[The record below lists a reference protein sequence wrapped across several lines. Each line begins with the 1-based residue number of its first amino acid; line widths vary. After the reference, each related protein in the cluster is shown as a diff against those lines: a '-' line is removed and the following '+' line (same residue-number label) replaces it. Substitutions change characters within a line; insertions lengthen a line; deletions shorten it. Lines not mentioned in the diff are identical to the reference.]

1 MPNFHVSML
10 ALEVPNLLPRSIPW
24 IDFTHGSFHV
34 NSHST
39 WPRHAGRLIWAT
51 LLFVIGLVIAFVW
64 TRKPKPAEP
73 ATWAQTILGAMGVWA
88 MMTLGYGTIPHEW
101 LTFGNSYLNFST
113 ATFLM
118 RRNRI
123 LHFDISRA
131 AFLDVG
137 VTVIYG
143 LVLTLQV
150 WLFVRWQKRPVA
162 EAVPAE
168 PEAVEDESAGG
179 GPLERLRRRR
189 ASRVSAY
196 GRPVTTGGE

>member
-1 MPNFHVSML
+1 
-10 ALEVPNLLPRSIPW
+10 
-24 IDFTHGSFHV
+24 
-34 NSHST
+34 
-39 WPRHAGRLIWAT
+39 
-51 LLFVIGLVIAFVW
+51 
-64 TRKPKPAEP
+64 
-73 ATWAQTILGAMGVWA
+73 MGVWV

-118 RRNRI
+118 HRNRF
-123 LHFDISRA
+123 LRFDISRA

-168 PEAVEDESAGG
+168 PEAVEEEATGG

>member
-1 MPNFHVSML
+1 ML
-10 ALEVPNLLPRSIPW
+10 ALEVPNLLPRSVPW

-39 WPRHAGRLIWAT
+39 WPRHAGRLIWST
-51 LLFVIGLVIAFVW
+51 LLFTIGIVIAYIW

-73 ATWAQTILGAMGVWA
+73 ATWAQTILGAMAVWA

-101 LTFGNSYLNFST
+101 LTFGNSYLNFNS

-118 RRNRI
+118 TKNGI
-123 LHFDISRA
+123 IHFDINRS
-131 AFLDVG
+131 AFLDVV
-137 VTVIYG
+137 VTGIYG
-143 LVLTLQV
+143 IVLVLQV

-162 EAVPAE
+162 EPAAE
-168 PEAVEDESAGG
+168 TSEAEVEQETG
-179 GPLERLRRRR
+179 GPLSRLRRRR

>member
-1 MPNFHVSML
+1 MPNVHVSML

-24 IDFTHGSFHV
+24 IDFTHGSLHV

-39 WPRHAGRLIWAT
+39 WPRHAGRLIWST
-51 LLFVIGLVIAFVW
+51 LLFTIGIVIAYIW

-73 ATWAQTILGAMGVWA
+73 ATWAQTILGAMAVWA

-101 LTFGNSYLNFST
+101 LTFGNSYLNFNT

-118 RRNRI
+118 RQNSI
-123 LHFDISRA
+123 LRFDIDRA
-131 AFLDVG
+131 AFLDV
-137 VTVIYG
+137 VMTMIYG
-143 LVLTLQV
+143 IVLTLQV

-162 EAVPAE
+162 EAVAE
-168 PEAVEDESAGG
+168 TTEVEAAEATG
-179 GPLERLRRRR
+179 GPMSRLRR